1 VIVFYDDDCGFC
13 RWTLAWALVRD
24 RRGVLTAEP
33 IQSEAGERLL
43 GDLSEEERVRSA
55 HVVHDDGRRTS
66 GGAAVRDVLA
76 AVPAGRGLAR
86 VLGLSPR
93 ATEIAYRF
101 VADQRTHISKLVP
114 ADAKRRAD
122 RIVADQRPSR
132 AA

>member
-24 RRGVLTAEP
+24 KQGVLTAEP
-33 IQSEAGERLL
+33 IQSESGERLL
-43 GDLSEEERVRSA
+43 GDLSEEERLRSA

-93 ATEIAYRF
+93 ATELAYRF
-101 VADQRTHISKLVP
+101 VADQRRHISKLVP